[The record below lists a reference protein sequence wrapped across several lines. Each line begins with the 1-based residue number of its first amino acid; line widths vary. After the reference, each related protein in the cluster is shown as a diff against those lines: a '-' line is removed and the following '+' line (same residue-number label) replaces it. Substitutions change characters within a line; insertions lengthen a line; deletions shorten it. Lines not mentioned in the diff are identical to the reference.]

1 MNTFKRKSLYAALAG
16 VGVLGVTGAAQAVN
30 VNPDGLGQALIY
42 PYYTING
49 AGTGG
54 TIAPYN
60 SLLSVVNTTASGKVV
75 KVRFIEGRRSK
86 EVLDFNLWLSP
97 FDVWTAAI
105 IPLPNITG
113 QPSPGPGIFTTDLSC
128 TTPTVSNSASAPTPF
143 VNSAYVGDPER
154 QDLGRAKEGYVEII
168 EMGNV
173 TGGNLANIT
182 HAQPSPPG
190 VPPGCG
196 KIPSGVTP
204 PTDLT
209 AGQGGLFGGI
219 SLVNVLA
226 GGDLTENAVALASF
240 CSFPCTTLWA
250 EAGSIQPNLAQ
261 VSPKQSVVFA
271 SQQVGGVP
279 VTQAIS
285 TDWSLTPA
293 GAPPVQAQDPVSA
306 VLMVNNVYNEFV
318 LDANTKSGTDW
329 VVTMPTK
336 NLYYDSSFN
345 VTKLFQRNFRL
356 NGACDDVNL
365 VLFNREEQSVLGSF
379 SPPPP
384 TVTNSLCW
392 EANVMTFNNS
402 NVLLSN
408 TLLSVTTNFPN
419 GWMALDLVG
428 GVSAPVHQLIG
439 GATTSLNTATG
450 AITNSP
456 RATYNGLPV
465 VGFAAQYFNNGTLTD
480 AGGRGVQAFYTGA
493 FNHRF
498 TRSITP

>member
-16 VGVLGVTGAAQAVN
+16 VGALGVTGAAQAVN

-42 PYYTING
+42 PYYTTNG
-49 AGTGG
+49 LGTNG
-54 TIAPYN
+54 TTAPYN

-75 KVRFIEGRRSK
+75 KVRFLEGRNSK

-105 IPLPNITG
+105 IPSGTG
-113 QPSPGPGIFTTDLSC
+113 AGIFTTDLSC
-128 TTPTVSNSASAPTPF
+128 TTPTVSASGASPTNF
-143 VNSAYVGDPER
+143 VNFAFVGDGER
-154 QDLGRAKEGYVEII
+154 QSLDRTKEGYVEII

-173 TGGNLANIT
+173 TGGTLANIT

-196 KIPSGVTP
+196 KLPTDVIP

-226 GGDLTENAVALASF
+226 GGDITENAVALASF
-240 CSFPCTTLWA
+240 CSAPCTTLWA
-250 EAGSIQPNLAQ
+250 AAGSIQPNLTQ
-261 VSPKQSVVFA
+261 VNPKLSVVFNNTTVVSTA
-271 SQQVGGVP
+271 WNATVP
-279 VTQAIS
+279 LS
-285 TDWSLTPA
+285 
-293 GAPPVQAQDPVSA
+293 APPAQPQDPVSA
-306 VLMVNNVYNEFV
+306 VLMVNDVYNEFV
-318 LDANTKSGTDW
+318 LDPGTKSGTDW

-336 NLYYDSSFN
+336 AFYYNSSFN

-356 NGACDDVNL
+356 NGACDDVGL

-392 EANVMTFNNS
+392 EANVLTFNNTS
-402 NVLLSN
+402 VLLSQN
-408 TLLSVTTNFPN
+408 SLNIPTNFVN
-419 GWMALDLVG
+419 GWVDLNLFG
-428 GVSAPVHQLIG
+428 GVTGPVHQLIG
-439 GATTSLNTATG
+439 GTTNVTSTATG
-450 AITNSP
+450 VTTAFP
-456 RATYNGLPV
+456 QATYNGLPV
-465 VGFAAQYFNNGTLTD
+465 VGFGAQYFNNGTLTGP
-480 AGGRGVQAFYTGA
+480 GGTGVQAFYTGA
-493 FNHRF
+493 FMHRYN
-498 TRSITP
+498 RVITAP